1 VLLFDE
7 GSSAALGFVGDLDRQ
22 AAAADDGSRRAGGD
36 RGDCESRA
44 LRRGGCKMGE
54 KAGTRE
60 FGAALIDTYSG
71 AVLTYL
77 IAVGHETGLFEAAAR
92 ARGSSAELAERTQLN
107 ERYVREWL
115 GAMTTGGVFTYDA
128 ETGTYEL
135 PVEHAARLT
144 GHAAGNAAPMSRSL
158 IHFATL
164 LPRLI
169 ECFRHGGGISYD
181 EFRPEFTD
189 RMDDLWRR
197 IYDEQLLD
205 GFIAPVT
212 GLTDRLDAGIA
223 VADIGCGS
231 GHAVNLLASAYPASR
246 FVGYDIATD
255 AIAIATAEAEAMG
268 LSNSRFEV
276 LDVNRLPH
284 RPALD
289 LITAFDAVHD
299 QVDPATVLKNV
310 RKRLADDGVFLMVDF
325 KFSSKLEEN
334 LDNPFA
340 PLYYGISTMHC
351 LTVSLAEGGAGLGT
365 IWGIQTARRMLA
377 EAGFSKI
384 EVLDS
389 PRPQNCIYV
398 CRP

>member
-1 VLLFDE
+1 LRDVPNFDE
-7 GSSAALGFVGDLDRQ
+7 GSSPVLRVSIVVLTAEPRGRTIA
-22 AAAADDGSRRAGGD
+22 GSR
-36 RGDCESRA
+36 S
-44 LRRGGCKMGE
+44 GGCTMVDE
-54 KAGTRE
+54 AGTRE
-60 FGAALIDTYSG
+60 FGDALIDTYSG
-71 AVLTYL
+71 AVMTYL
-77 IAVGHETGLFEAAAR
+77 IAVGHETGLFEAAAGG
-92 ARGSSAELAERTQLN
+92 RGSSGELAERAHLN

-128 ETGTYEL
+128 DTATYEL
-135 PVEHAARLT
+135 PAEHAAGLT
-144 GHAAGNAAPMSRSL
+144 GRRASNAAPMSRSL

-181 EFRPEFTD
+181 EFRPQFTD

-205 GFIAPVT
+205 GFIAPVA
-212 GLTDRLDAGIA
+212 GLAERLDAGIA

-231 GHAVNLLASAYPASR
+231 GHAINLLARTYPASR

-255 AIAIATAEAEAMG
+255 AIVTATAEAETIG

-276 LDVNRLPH
+276 LDVNQLPS
-284 RPALD
+284 RPTLD
-289 LITAFDAVHD
+289 LITAFDAIHD
-299 QVDPATVLKNV
+299 QPDPASVLSAI
-310 RKRLADDGVFLMVDF
+310 RHALADDGVFLMIDF

-334 LDNPFA
+334 LENPFA

-365 IWGIQTARRMLA
+365 VWGIQTARRMLA
-377 EAGFSKI
+377 DAGFSAV